1 MTRAWLGWFNN
12 EKEPE
17 SRNILG
23 HKTEFGNGLVWDMSE
38 RVSMTSRF
46 VTCTRHSKKG
56 NTVHWPA
63 LF

>member
-38 RVSMTSRF
+38 RVSMT
-46 VTCTRHSKKG
+46 
-56 NTVHWPA
+56 TVD
-63 LF
+63 L